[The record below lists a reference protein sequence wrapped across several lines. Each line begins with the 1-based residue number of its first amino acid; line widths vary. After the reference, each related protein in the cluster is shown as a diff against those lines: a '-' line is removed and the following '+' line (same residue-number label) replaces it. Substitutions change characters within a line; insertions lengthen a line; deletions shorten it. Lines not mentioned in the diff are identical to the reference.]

1 MPESS
6 YLIDLMRAE
15 AHEIH
20 EIEGKQI
27 RLRFSDRYGKNP
39 TFGLTVLDWESGK
52 LAEISLAKQ
61 YGDNDFELDLDLL
74 GVAFEYGK
82 VYSFLAYNDLNRKFL
97 THFRFPEPGE
107 PEIPTVEILVDPL
120 SMDCDNPT
128 ESLVEL
134 IGKIEG
140 GRGPYTVEWEVTD
153 EFRQHTLYVPR
164 RDKVPKSGITPAI
177 RLDNAPNYSVLVKVT
192 DACGM
197 KAENR
202 INIVCAQAGKSPS
215 TLFFHNL
222 KPLPSTQ
229 N

>member
-1 MPESS
+1 MKTRRFLTVCFFQLCLFLNSSLKAQATMPESS

-82 VYSFLAYNDLNRKFL
+82 DRK
-97 THFRFPEPGE
+97 
-107 PEIPTVEILVDPL
+107 
-120 SMDCDNPT
+120 
-128 ESLVEL
+128 
-134 IGKIEG
+134 
-140 GRGPYTVEWEVTD
+140 
-153 EFRQHTLYVPR
+153 
-164 RDKVPKSGITPAI
+164 
-177 RLDNAPNYSVLVKVT
+177 SVV
-192 DACGM
+192 
-197 KAENR
+197 
-202 INIVCAQAGKSPS
+202 
-215 TLFFHNL
+215 
-222 KPLPSTQ
+222 
-229 N
+229 